1 MKEYSGMKGG
11 ESSREAIKL
20 DLGQIQVYCE
30 GGR

>member
-1 MKEYSGMKGG
+1 MNEDKT
-11 ESSREAIKL
+11 IKL